1 MLNVVMKSIFK
12 TVVLTTL
19 TMLATAAHAQNSP
32 SGLYVGAD
40 FGADTTLAGSAG
52 FSYGANIGYRINNV
66 FAIEGKYQSLA
77 SKVSSTSLSSSS
89 VTSTGNLIDVLFLSD
104 PMGITSGYFKLGY
117 GKLSSKLDGTRSSL
131 IGGQVV
137 TTAYSTPFDT
147 SAIVVGFG
155 EETKGSSLSWG
166 MRAGVDF
173 YSQTSQTSG
182 VNNPDLIANFYLAAI
197 YYF

>member
-1 MLNVVMKSIFK
+1 MKSIFK
-12 TVVLTTL
+12 TAVLTIL
-19 TMLATAAHAQNSP
+19 TMLATGAHADGSP

-40 FGADTTLAGSAG
+40 LGADTTIAGSSG
-52 FSYGANIGYRINNV
+52 FSYGANIGYRINSV

-77 SKVSSTSLSSSS
+77 TKVSSTSLSSSS
-89 VTSTGNLIDVLFLSD
+89 VTSTGNLINVLFFSD
-104 PMGITSGYFKLGY
+104 PVGITSGFYKLGY
-117 GKLSSKLDGTRSSL
+117 GKLSGKLDGTRSSL
-131 IGGQVV
+131 VGGQVV

-147 SAIVVGFG
+147 NAIIVGIG
-155 EETKGSSLSWG
+155 EEMKGASLSWG
-166 MRAGVDF
+166 MRAGLDF